1 MLSALFLCS
10 FDVLTT
16 TLKKRT
22 DFKRLTVSGKSI
34 KSKSFILQYKC
45 FPDEIS
51 HDLEI
56 VRYGLTVTKK
66 IGNAVIRNRV
76 KRRLRALIRDLLPSL
91 ALPFCDYVFIA
102 RYALIDQKFDLLKK
116 EVEIALEKIKKTIT

>member
-1 MLSALFLCS
+1 M
-10 FDVLTT
+10 LTT